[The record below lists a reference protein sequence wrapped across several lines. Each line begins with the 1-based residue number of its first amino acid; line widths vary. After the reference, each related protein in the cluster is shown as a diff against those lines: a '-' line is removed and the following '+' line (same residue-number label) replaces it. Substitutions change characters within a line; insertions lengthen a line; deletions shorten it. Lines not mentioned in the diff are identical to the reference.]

1 VAVNPKYS
9 NFMVNAEADAV
20 GNALNNGYIRIYDGT
35 QPTNADTAVGAQVL
49 LAELRFGADAFPA
62 ASAGVLTANAITDD
76 SSANA
81 TGTASWVQATAAWDA
96 TATERFTSSASFV
109 QAAAAWDAVALEQ
122 LTATAAWVQAAA
134 AWDAIGS
141 TPAAG
146 LYGYAYRLPYALEL
160 IDSVAAFTQRP
171 GDWRAVIDVN
181 NDEPLLIDLLGV
193 LTP

>member
-81 TGTASWVQATAAWDA
+81 TGTASWARILASDGTTVYWDGSVGTASANVILNTTSIVSGA
-96 TATERFTSSASFV
+96 VVSCSSLTFTVSK
-109 QAAAAWDAVALEQ
+109 
-122 LTATAAWVQAAA
+122 
-134 AWDAIGS
+134 G
-141 TPAAG
+141 
-146 LYGYAYRLPYALEL
+146 
-160 IDSVAAFTQRP
+160 
-171 GDWRAVIDVN
+171 
-181 NDEPLLIDLLGV
+181 
-193 LTP
+193 